1 MFSMDSFDFE
11 AVMSRHLFEGPSV
24 HQHQSQQPLHH
35 LQQHSCQQQHQ
46 QQQQQ
51 QQPQQHQH
59 QQQQHHQQHHLDDDH
74 HLHHHHRH
82 LQDYHQDLAH
92 DQHDHQAHHLAHQ
105 ANNVDSTTSNSSD
118 FFLADDENTTDSD
131 SYCGFNSD
139 QENNDSIKDIYSN
152 RASKYRRPKC
162 ASQQAQQRQ
171 AANLRERRRMQSIN
185 EAFEGLRTHIPTLP
199 YEKRLSKVDTL
210 KLAISY
216 ISFLGEMLR
225 KDKNGNETG
234 TNGIKRPPVKEPP
247 KKFIVRGG
255 SGQTHSLSWHR
266 KGDRNANGRY
276 FARIWRPED
285 PRSNHRNIA
294 AGPSTYATNGIC

>member
-1 MFSMDSFDFE
+1 MDSDQQL
-11 AVMSRHLFEGPSV
+11 SSHHR
-24 HQHQSQQPLHH
+24 HQHDYHSDTQSHD
-35 LQQHSCQQQHQ
+35 
-46 QQQQQ
+46 
-51 QQPQQHQH
+51 
-59 QQQQHHQQHHLDDDH
+59 HHQQHHL
-74 HLHHHHRH
+74 
-82 LQDYHQDLAH
+82 
-92 DQHDHQAHHLAHQ
+92 HQ

-118 FFLADDENTTDSD
+118 FFLADDENTTDSE

-139 QENNDSIKDIYSN
+139 QENNDSMKEMYGN
-152 RASKYRRPKC
+152 RTSKYRRPKC

-225 KDKNGNETG
+225 KDKNGNEAG
-234 TNGIKRPPVKEPP
+234 SNGIKRVPVKEPP

-294 AGPSTYATNGIC
+294 AGPSAYATNGIC

>member
-11 AVMSRHLFEGPSV
+11 AVMSRHLFEGPTV
-24 HQHQSQQPLHH
+24 HQSQQPLHH
-35 LQQHSCQQQHQ
+35 LQHHSCQQQHQ
-46 QQQQQ
+46 QQ
-51 QQPQQHQH
+51 HQH
-59 QQQQHHQQHHLDDDH
+59 QQHHQHLDDEH
-74 HLHHHHRH
+74 HLTHHRH
-82 LQDYHQDLAH
+82 
-92 DQHDHQAHHLAHQ
+92 QHDFHPETHSLDHQQQHQLHQ

-139 QENNDSIKDIYSN
+139 QENNDSMKEEQD
-152 RASKYRRPKC
+152 ASDGGIRP
-162 ASQQAQQRQ
+162 SSPVFG
-171 AANLRERRRMQSIN
+171 SIP
-185 EAFEGLRTHIPTLP
+185 L
-199 YEKRLSKVDTL
+199 
-210 KLAISY
+210 
-216 ISFLGEMLR
+216 
-225 KDKNGNETG
+225 
-234 TNGIKRPPVKEPP
+234 
-247 KKFIVRGG
+247 GG

>member
-11 AVMSRHLFEGPSV
+11 AVMSRHLFEGPTV
-24 HQHQSQQPLHH
+24 HQSQQPLHH
-35 LQQHSCQQQHQ
+35 LQHHSCQQQHQ
-46 QQQQQ
+46 QQ
-51 QQPQQHQH
+51 HQH
-59 QQQQHHQQHHLDDDH
+59 QQHHQHLDDEH
-74 HLHHHHRH
+74 HLTHHRH
-82 LQDYHQDLAH
+82 
-92 DQHDHQAHHLAHQ
+92 QHDFHPDAHSLDHQQQHQLHQ

-139 QENNDSIKDIYSN
+139 QENNDSMKEIYSN
-152 RASKYRRPKC
+152 GTSKYRRPKC

-210 KLAISY
+210 RLAISY

-234 TNGIKRPPVKEPP
+234 TNGIKRAPVKEPP

>member
-35 LQQHSCQQQHQ
+35 LHSCQQQHQ

-51 QQPQQHQH
+51 QQQQH
-59 QQQQHHQQHHLDDDH
+59 QQQHHHQHQHMDSSDHHLTHHRHQHDFQPEPHSHDHQQHHL
-74 HLHHHHRH
+74 
-82 LQDYHQDLAH
+82 
-92 DQHDHQAHHLAHQ
+92 HQ

-139 QENNDSIKDIYSN
+139 QENNDSMKEIYGN

-234 TNGIKRPPVKEPP
+234 TNGIKRVPVKEPP

>member
-1 MFSMDSFDFE
+1 MFSMDTFDFE

-35 LQQHSCQQQHQ
+35 LQQHSCQQQQ

-51 QQPQQHQH
+51 QQHLHHHHH
-59 QQQQHHQQHHLDDDH
+59 QQQQQHHLDSDQQLSSHHRHQHDYHSDTQSHDHHQQHHL
-74 HLHHHHRH
+74 
-82 LQDYHQDLAH
+82 
-92 DQHDHQAHHLAHQ
+92 HQ

-118 FFLADDENTTDSD
+118 FFLADDENTTDSE

-139 QENNDSIKDIYSN
+139 QENNDSMKDMYGN
-152 RASKYRRPKC
+152 RTSKYRRPKC

-225 KDKNGNETG
+225 KDKNGNEAG
-234 TNGIKRPPVKEPP
+234 SNGIKRVPVKEPP

-294 AGPSTYATNGIC
+294 AGPSAYATNGIC

>member
-35 LQQHSCQQQHQ
+35 LQHHSCLQQHQQQQHQ
-46 QQQQQ
+46 QQQHHHQHAQ
-51 QQPQQHQH
+51 HMDSSDHHLAHHRHQHDFQPEAHAHDHQQHQ
-59 QQQQHHQQHHLDDDH
+59 L
-74 HLHHHHRH
+74 
-82 LQDYHQDLAH
+82 
-92 DQHDHQAHHLAHQ
+92 HQ

-139 QENNDSIKDIYSN
+139 QENNDSMKEIYSN

-234 TNGIKRPPVKEPP
+234 TNGIKRVPVKEPP

>member
-11 AVMSRHLFEGPSV
+11 AVMSRHLFEGSSV

-35 LQQHSCQQQHQ
+35 LHSCQQQHQ

-51 QQPQQHQH
+51 QQQH
-59 QQQQHHQQHHLDDDH
+59 QQQHHHQHQHMDSGDHHLTHHRHQHDFQPEPHSHDHQQHHL
-74 HLHHHHRH
+74 
-82 LQDYHQDLAH
+82 
-92 DQHDHQAHHLAHQ
+92 HQ

-139 QENNDSIKDIYSN
+139 QENNDSMKEIYGN

-234 TNGIKRPPVKEPP
+234 TNGIKRVPVKEPP